1 MNASRG
7 ATGSAPGAAR
17 PNGRKR
23 RRRLGPGWVPSQH
36 GAWAMLLVPF
46 LAGAIRSHGAWI
58 HLPML
63 AFWIVGYFAF
73 NAAALWVKSGF
84 KARYRPPVLGYG
96 AVAAAIGVGL
106 AAWRPDLLWWAPVFG
121 VCMAVSLVFSWRR
134 RERAL
139 TNDVVTIL
147 AACLFGLVTYQAGYE
162 PGGTILA
169 GWRAM
174 ITITVVLFAYF
185 VGTALYV
192 KTMIRERGRVGW
204 KVASVAY
211 HGAVTAA
218 LTALVTVAAALPP
231 GMHRRPLAVLAA
243 IFALLTAR
251 AWALAGRS
259 IRPLYI
265 GLGEIAVCA
274 ALLAVIWV
282 WG

>member
-1 MNASRG
+1 MSASRA
-7 ATGSAPGAAR
+7 ATGPGAAR
-17 PNGRKR
+17 AEGRKR
-23 RRRLGPGWVPSQH
+23 RSRRGPGWRPTQH

-46 LAGAIRSHGAWI
+46 LAGAIRSNGAWI

-84 KARYRPPVLGYG
+84 KARYRPPVLTYG
-96 AVAAAIGVGL
+96 AVATVIGVGL

-121 VCMAVSLVFSWRR
+121 VCLAVSLLFSWRR

-139 TNDVVTIL
+139 TNDVVTIF
-147 AACLFGLVTYQAGYE
+147 AACVFGLVTYQAGYE

-174 ITITVVLFAYF
+174 VTITVVLFAYF

-192 KTMIRERGRVGW
+192 KTMIRERGRAGW
-204 KVASVAY
+204 KAASVVY

-218 LTALVTVAAALPP
+218 LIALVTVPSTLPP
-231 GMHRRPLAVLAA
+231 GMHHRPLAALAA

-251 AWALAGRS
+251 AWVLAGRS
-259 IRPLYI
+259 IRPLYV
-265 GLGEIAVCA
+265 GLGEIVVCA
-274 ALLAVIWV
+274 ALLGVTWV